1 MRRAVGVIALAWALV
16 GPATAQEWVVIRPAA
31 LDTGSERLA
40 RALGDAIDVSLSRRA
55 GARRAGNLVEPAQ
68 TVTVLDCLQ
77 INDNCADRAARAV
90 GADGAI
96 YGTVQRAGTRVLIEA
111 TRTTGPQRRRLAWR
125 IELGEQ
131 ILSDAVT
138 DRLAQALGSEIV
150 ADGAV
155 LGTGLFSARRL
166 AVRVDGLALTVD
178 GLAPIDPGAHAVVV
192 AGAERR
198 IDLLPGEI
206 VVLAGSD
213 EPRAVG
219 GPGAIATDRDL
230 ATPGWLLIAGGGAS
244 LLAAGLVRGAHS
256 ATVNA
261 YADAE
266 SAATLRA
273 AGATARSEVTT
284 MNVLLIAGGAAIV
297 SGVILLFI
305 D

>member
-68 TVTVLDCLQ
+68 TVTVLD
-77 INDNCADRAARAV
+77 
-90 GADGAI
+90 GAI

-138 DRLAQALGSEIV
+138 DRLAQALGAEIV